1 LADHHFPKLFSAD
14 EANSLIPRLEVLI
27 RGLQDNAGS
36 LRERIQELAATDDK
50 IDSMRLQ
57 EIVELHPELKGAAS
71 RMAEIVGEIEELGCF
86 LKDIDLGLIDFASE
100 MDDDVVFLCWQYG
113 EQRVLAWHSID
124 SGFGQRR
131 PLPDAS
137 KPYLN

>member
-1 LADHHFPKLFSAD
+1 MADHHFPKLFSAD

-27 RGLQDNAGS
+27 RDLQDNAGS

-50 IDSMRLQ
+50 VDSMRLQ

-86 LKDIDLGLIDFASE
+86 LKDIDLGLIDFATE
-100 MDDDVVFLCWQYG
+100 MEDDVVFLCWQYG
-113 EQRVLAWHSID
+113 EQRVLAWHSIE

>member
-1 LADHHFPKLFSAD
+1 MADHHFPKLFSAD

-27 RGLQDNAGS
+27 RDLQDNAGS
-36 LRERIQELAATDDK
+36 LRERIQELAETDDK
-50 IDSMRLQ
+50 VDSMRLQ

-71 RMAEIVGEIEELGCF
+71 RMAEIVGEIEELGCY
-86 LKDIDLGLIDFASE
+86 LKDIDLGLIDFATE
-100 MDDDVVFLCWQYG
+100 MGDDVVFLCWQYG
-113 EQRVLAWHSID
+113 EREVLAWHSTD
-124 SGFGQRR
+124 SGFVQRR

>member
-1 LADHHFPKLFSAD
+1 MADQHFPKLFSAD

-27 RGLQDNAGS
+27 RDLQDNAGS
-36 LRERIQELAATDDK
+36 LRERIQEFAATDDQ
-50 IDSMRLQ
+50 IESMRLQ

-71 RMAEIVGEIEELGCF
+71 RMAEIVGEIEELGCY
-86 LKDIDLGLIDFASE
+86 LKDIDLGLIDFATE

-124 SGFGQRR
+124 SGFAHRR

>member
-1 LADHHFPKLFSAD
+1 LADDHFPKLFSAD

-27 RGLQDNAGS
+27 RDLQDNAGS
-36 LRERIQELAATDDK
+36 LRERIQELATADDK

-100 MDDDVVFLCWQYG
+100 MGEDVVFLCWQYG
-113 EQRVLAWHSID
+113 EREILAWHPTE
-124 SGFGQRR
+124 SGFSQRR
-131 PLPDAS
+131 PLPDTS
-137 KPYLN
+137 KPYLH

>member
-1 LADHHFPKLFSAD
+1 LADQHFPKLFSAD
-14 EANSLIPRLEVLI
+14 EANSLIPRLQVLI
-27 RGLQDNAGS
+27 RDLQDNAGS
-36 LRERIQELAATDDK
+36 LRERIHELAADDDK

-57 EIVELHPELKGAAS
+57 QIVELHPELKGAAS

>member
-1 LADHHFPKLFSAD
+1 MADQHFPKLFSAH

-27 RGLQDNAGS
+27 RDLQDNAGS
-36 LRERIQELAATDDK
+36 LRERIQELAENDEQ

-57 EIVELHPELKGAAS
+57 EIVELHPELSDAAS
-71 RMAEIVGEIEELGCF
+71 RMAEVVSEIEELGCF
-86 LKDIDLGLIDFASE
+86 LKDIDLGLIDFATE
-100 MDDDVVFLCWQYG
+100 MEDDVVFLCWQYG
-113 EQRVLAWHSID
+113 EQQVLAWHSID
-124 SGFGQRR
+124 SGFAQRQ

>member
-27 RGLQDNAGS
+27 RDLQDNAGS
-36 LRERIQELAATDDK
+36 LRESIQEFAATDDK
-50 IDSMRLQ
+50 IASMRLQ
-57 EIVELHPELKGAAS
+57 EIVELHPELKGSAS
-71 RMAEIVGEIEELGCF
+71 RMAEVVGEIEELGCF

-100 MDDDVVFLCWQYG
+100 MGDEVVFLCWQYG
-113 EQRVLAWHSID
+113 ERQILAWHSTD
-124 SGFGQRR
+124 SGFSQRR

>member
-27 RGLQDNAGS
+27 RDLQDNAGS
-36 LRERIQELAATDDK
+36 LRERIQELATADDK

-57 EIVELHPELKGAAS
+57 EIVELHPDLKGAAS
-71 RMAEIVGEIEELGCF
+71 RMAEIVGEIEELGCY

-100 MDDDVVFLCWQYG
+100 MGEDVVFLCWQYG
-113 EQRVLAWHSID
+113 EREVLAWHSVE

>member
-1 LADHHFPKLFSAD
+1 LADQHFPKLFSAH

-27 RGLQDNAGS
+27 RDLQDNAGS
-36 LRERIQELAATDDK
+36 LRERIQELAEDDEQ

-57 EIVELHPELKGAAS
+57 EIVELHPELSDAAS
-71 RMAEIVGEIEELGCF
+71 RMAEVVSEIEELGCF
-86 LKDIDLGLIDFASE
+86 LKDIDLGLIDFATE
-100 MDDDVVFLCWQYG
+100 MEDDVVFLCWQYG
-113 EQRVLAWHSID
+113 EQQVLAWHSID
-124 SGFGQRR
+124 SGFAQRR

>member
-1 LADHHFPKLFSAD
+1 LADHHFPKLFTAD
-14 EANSLIPRLEVLI
+14 DANSLIPRLEVLI
-27 RGLQDNAGS
+27 RDLQDNAGS
-36 LRERIQELAATDDK
+36 LRERIQKLAATDDK

-57 EIVELHPELKGAAS
+57 EIVELHPQLKGAAS

-113 EQRVLAWHSID
+113 EQKVLAWHSID
-124 SGFGQRR
+124 SGFSQRR

>member
-27 RGLQDNAGS
+27 RDLQDNAGS
-36 LRERIQELAATDDK
+36 LRERIQKLAETDDK

-57 EIVELHPELKGAAS
+57 EIVEVHPNLKDAAS

-86 LKDIDLGLIDFASE
+86 LKDIDLGLVDFATE
-100 MDDDVVFLCWQYG
+100 MGNDVVFLCWQYG
-113 EQRVLAWHSID
+113 EREVLAWHSVE

>member
-86 LKDIDLGLIDFASE
+86 LKDIDLGLIDFAFE

-113 EQRVLAWHSID
+113 EQRVIAWHSVD

>member
-27 RGLQDNAGS
+27 RDLQDNAGS

-50 IDSMRLQ
+50 VDSMRLQ

-86 LKDIDLGLIDFASE
+86 LKDIDLGLIDFATE
-100 MDDDVVFLCWQYG
+100 MEDDVVFLCWQYG
-113 EQRVLAWHSID
+113 EQRVLAWHSIE

>member
-1 LADHHFPKLFSAD
+1 MADHHFPKLFSAD

-27 RGLQDNAGS
+27 RDLQDNAGS
-36 LRERIQELAATDDK
+36 LRERIQELATADDK

-57 EIVELHPELKGAAS
+57 EIVELHPDLKGAAS
-71 RMAEIVGEIEELGCF
+71 RMAEIVGEIEELGCY

-100 MDDDVVFLCWQYG
+100 MGEDVVFLCWQYG
-113 EQRVLAWHSID
+113 EREVLAWHSVE

>member
-27 RGLQDNAGS
+27 RDLQDNAGS

-50 IDSMRLQ
+50 VDSMRLQ

-71 RMAEIVGEIEELGCF
+71 RMAEIFCEIEELGCF
-86 LKDIDLGLIDFASE
+86 LKDIDLGLIDFATE

-113 EQRVLAWHSID
+113 EQKVLAWHPIE

>member
-1 LADHHFPKLFSAD
+1 MADHHFPKLFSAY

-27 RGLQDNAGS
+27 RDLQDNAGS

-50 IDSMRLQ
+50 VDSMRLQ

-86 LKDIDLGLIDFASE
+86 LKDIDLGLIDFATE
-100 MDDDVVFLCWQYG
+100 MEDDVVFLCWQYG
-113 EQRVLAWHSID
+113 EQRVLAWHSIE

>member
-1 LADHHFPKLFSAD
+1 MAEHHFPKLFSAD

-27 RGLQDNAGS
+27 RDLQDNAGN

-50 IDSMRLQ
+50 VDSMRLQ

-86 LKDIDLGLIDFASE
+86 LKDIDLGLIDFATE
-100 MDDDVVFLCWQYG
+100 MEDDVVFLCWQYG
-113 EQRVLAWHSID
+113 EQRVLAWHSIE

>member
-1 LADHHFPKLFSAD
+1 LSDQHFPKLFSAH

-27 RGLQDNAGS
+27 RDLQDNAGS
-36 LRERIQELAATDDK
+36 LRERIQELAEDDEQ

-57 EIVELHPELKGAAS
+57 EIVELHPELSDAAS
-71 RMAEIVGEIEELGCF
+71 RMAEVVSEIEELGCF
-86 LKDIDLGLIDFASE
+86 LKDIDLGLIDFATE
-100 MDDDVVFLCWQYG
+100 MEDDVVFLCWQYG
-113 EQRVLAWHSID
+113 EQQVLAWHSID
-124 SGFGQRR
+124 SGFAQRR

>member
-1 LADHHFPKLFSAD
+1 LAEHHFPKLFSAD

-27 RGLQDNAGS
+27 RDLQDNAGN

-50 IDSMRLQ
+50 VDSMRLQ

-86 LKDIDLGLIDFASE
+86 LKDIDLGLIDFATE
-100 MDDDVVFLCWQYG
+100 MEDDVVFLCWQYG
-113 EQRVLAWHSID
+113 EQRVLAWHSIE